1 MKMNLAKTIPKII
14 PPPVAVL
21 REGLIVLGGLLL
33 AAYILSKFPNL
44 QKFVVSNSI
53 TVKDS
58 AGDVLY

>member
-1 MKMNLAKTIPKII
+1 MNLAKTIPKII